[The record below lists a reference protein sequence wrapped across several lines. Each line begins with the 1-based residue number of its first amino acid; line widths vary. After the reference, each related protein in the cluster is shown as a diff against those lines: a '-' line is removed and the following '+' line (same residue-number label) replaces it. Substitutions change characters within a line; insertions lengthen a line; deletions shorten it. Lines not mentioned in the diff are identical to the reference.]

1 MSKKKPA
8 PQTPPESVATALN
21 LPPCGADAHAHL
33 DDKRFD
39 ADREEVLARARA
51 CGIAHIVN
59 VFTGLE
65 EYTQRRDVF
74 RAHPD
79 VAFTLGIHP
88 CDGLTCTADALAA
101 MRAAFAA
108 DARIKAVGE
117 IGLDYYW
124 DDCPR
129 DAQHRAFVQQLELA
143 RELGKPVVIHCREA
157 QHDTLELLEGNGMRE
172 YPLLWHCFGGDAALA
187 ARIIDNGWHI
197 SVPGP
202 VTYPANTAQREALC
216 RVPLDR
222 LHIET
227 DCPYL
232 APQDWRGR
240 RNEPAFTVFTAAC
253 VAAARN
259 LPPADLWEQ
268 CGKNTARFF
277 GLAPAGA

>member
-1 MSKKKPA
+1 M
-8 PQTPPESVATALN
+8 
-21 LPPCGADAHAHL
+21 
-33 DDKRFD
+33 
-39 ADREEVLARARA
+39 
-51 CGIAHIVN
+51 
-59 VFTGLE
+59 
-65 EYTQRRDVF
+65 
-74 RAHPD
+74 
-79 VAFTLGIHP
+79 
-88 CDGLTCTADALAA
+88 
-101 MRAAFAA
+101 
-108 DARIKAVGE
+108 GE

-157 QHDTLELLEGNGMRE
+157 LHDTLELLEGNGMRE

-216 RVPLDR
+216 RIPLDR